1 MTTVFFVILLLATT
15 ESLFSTL
22 DDVPNVLI
30 SRDLRRGLV
39 LIASHYIDVIVDI
52 QPKHPHLWYLQSR
65 IGRLMLNA

>member
-39 LIASHYIDVIVDI
+39 L
-52 QPKHPHLWYLQSR
+52 
-65 IGRLMLNA
+65 